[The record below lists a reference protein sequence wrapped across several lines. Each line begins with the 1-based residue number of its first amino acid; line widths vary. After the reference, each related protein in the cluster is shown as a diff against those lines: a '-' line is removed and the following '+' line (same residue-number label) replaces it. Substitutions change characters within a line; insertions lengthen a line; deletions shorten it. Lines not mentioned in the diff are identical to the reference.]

1 MRRSFAKLRSSKFR
15 VGLGVVALGGSIF
28 WAGTY
33 TRSAAQIIDPT
44 APNHKPSLSDDLP
57 NTKDPLERQ
66 RLEKLE
72 KARQADRQQ
81 QLVRD
86 TDKLLDLAKQ
96 LKDQVDKSNKD
107 TLSIDVVKKAA
118 EIEKLAR
125 NVKDRMKG

>member
-1 MRRSFAKLRSSKFR
+1 MYA
-15 VGLGVVALGGSIF
+15 
-28 WAGTY
+28 
-33 TRSAAQIIDPT
+33 RSAAQIIDPT